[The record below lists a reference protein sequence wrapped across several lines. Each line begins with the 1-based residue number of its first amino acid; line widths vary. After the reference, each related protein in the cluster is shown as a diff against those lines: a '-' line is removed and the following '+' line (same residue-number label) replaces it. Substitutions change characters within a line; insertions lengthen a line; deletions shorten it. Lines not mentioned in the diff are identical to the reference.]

1 MVKFFFYSI
10 FIFFFIWSISSFSG
24 QELVRPHWTCP
35 EIMVWITRTR
45 FRPRILR
52 VLRSTWMRKLVTKT
66 NLGVFLHCVVIQSR
80 LTLHQL
86 IISIRIQV
94 FNTGVDYRAGFIFS
108 DKEIL
113 YTNSV
118 SLLFIH
124 KVALSIPK
132 IAVLTT
138 YCVRAVVVVFLLL
151 LFDLLD
157 YLYILRLVNLI
168 IWLVLQQDVLPDEL
182 QEIPSWPV
190 LLARIPLSNTF
201 EPGNRFAKFVH
212 HVTSWKATFFLIWV

>member
-1 MVKFFFYSI
+1 MVKFFFHSI
-10 FIFFFIWSISSFSG
+10 FIFFFIWRVTSFSG
-24 QELVRPHWTCP
+24 QELVRTHRTCP

-52 VLRSTWMRKLVTKT
+52 VLWPTWIWKLVTKT
-66 NLGVFLHCVVIQSR
+66 NLGVFLHCVVLKSR
-80 LTLHQL
+80 FALHQL
-86 IISIRIQV
+86 IISIRRQV
-94 FNTGVDYRAGFIFS
+94 FNTVVDYRACFIFP

-118 SLLFIH
+118 PLLFIH
-124 KVALSIPK
+124 KVALSIPVITVK
-132 IAVLTT
+132 TT
-138 YCVRAVVVVFLLL
+138 YCFCAVVVVFLLL
-151 LFDLLD
+151 LVDLLD

-182 QEIPSWPV
+182 QEIPSWSV

-201 EPGNRFAKFVH
+201 EPGHRFA
-212 HVTSWKATFFLIWV
+212 